1 MHQKTSVE
9 KGSKP
14 HWSKREFG
22 IFILKRG
29 KNENVLL
36 VVSYVSYKKLTLP
49 TKLEEYISLVAV

>member
-1 MHQKTSVE
+1 MLKFHEISPFFFSFLGIKKTSVE

-36 VVSYVSYKKLTLP
+36 VVSL
-49 TKLEEYISLVAV
+49 

>member
-1 MHQKTSVE
+1 MRFLGFSFHFLHQKTSVE

-36 VVSYVSYKKLTLP
+36 VVSL
-49 TKLEEYISLVAV
+49 